1 MMCSLTF
8 PIPFNP
14 AGLLRPDVLP
24 TQARRRLL
32 GQQVA
37 RQHFLP
43 RALVVLRLEL
53 EHGLGLV
60 LRQPHGLQVE
70 VGQGKGQVL

>member
-1 MMCSLTF
+1 MNDVLWRYLPLRESLT
-8 PIPFNP
+8 
-14 AGLLRPDVLP
+14 
-24 TQARRRLL
+24 QAWGGLL

-37 RQHFLP
+37 GEHLLSGL
-43 RALVVLRLEL
+43 LVVLGLEL

-60 LRQPHGLQVE
+60 LCQPHGLQVQ